1 MQNEVIL
8 KNVNNFSISQIAES
22 GQTFR
27 WDRNDDGSYLIVAFN
42 KAIVIS
48 QNNNELI
55 IKGITKEEYEKTF
68 KHYLGLDNNYL
79 NIINSLEGK
88 DKSLDEAIIYGSGIR
103 ILNQD
108 IWEMIISFIISG
120 NNNIPRI
127 KSSINK
133 ISERY
138 GNLIKQI
145 NGEKIYGFPTPKQL
159 SLASI
164 DDLRECGVGYRDKY
178 IFKPTQMIVNNEVNL
193 ESIKDLNIDDLRNEL
208 MKLLGVGNKVAD
220 CIMLFS
226 CNKLNAFPVDTW
238 VKKILKEYYE
248 IEYKSNKKINEFAND
263 YFGEFA
269 GIAQQYLFNYMR
281 NKKWFRREI
290 WI

>member
-48 QNNNELI
+48 QNDNNLI
-55 IKGITKEEYEKTF
+55 IKRITKKEYETTF
-68 KHYLGLDNNYL
+68 KHYFALDINYL
-79 NIINSLEGK
+79 DIIDSLKGK

-133 ISERY
+133 ISEKY
-138 GNLIKQI
+138 GDLIGEI
-145 NGEKIYGFPTPKQL
+145 NGKKIYSFPTPKQL
-159 SLASI
+159 SIASI
-164 DDLRECGVGYRDKY
+164 DELRECGVGYRDKY
-178 IFKPTQMIVNNEVNL
+178 IFKTTQMIVNNEVDLKN
-193 ESIKDLNIDDLRNEL
+193 IKDMEIDNLRNEL

-238 VKKILKEYYE
+238 VKKILKQYYE
-248 IEYKSNKKINEFAND
+248 IDYKSNKKINEFANN

-281 NKKWFRREI
+281 NKK
-290 WI
+290 

>member
-27 WDRNDDGSYLIVAFN
+27 WDRNDDGSYLIIAFN
-42 KAIVIS
+42 KVIVIS
-48 QNNNELI
+48 QNDNDLI
-55 IKGITKEEYEKTF
+55 IKGITREEYNKIF
-68 KHYLGLDNNYL
+68 KHYFALDIDYL
-79 NIINSLEGK
+79 NVINKLKGK
-88 DKSLDEAIIYGSGIR
+88 DKFLNEAIIYGSGIR

-133 ISERY
+133 ISEKY
-138 GNLIKQI
+138 GNLIKEI
-145 NGEKIYGFPTPKQL
+145 NGKKIYSFPTPKQL
-159 SLASI
+159 SFASI

-178 IFKPTQMIVNNEVNL
+178 IFKTTQMIVNNEINL

-248 IEYKSNKKINEFAND
+248 IDYKSNKKINEFANN

-281 NKKWFRREI
+281 NKK
-290 WI
+290 